1 LFAAAALAVGVVG
14 GLALDRVTG
23 PLLASSDASDGE
35 RKIAYWVAP
44 MDPNYR
50 RDAPGKS
57 PMGMDLIPV
66 YQGEEPGTGASAD
79 DADVVRVSPAAMNN
93 IGVRIGAAERTDMGS
108 AIRTV
113 GYVALDEDATSHVH
127 VRAEGWIEDLRF
139 RSLGAEAKKGDV
151 LFAFFSQELAVASWE
166 YVREL
171 QRGSG
176 AMTRGTRA
184 KLEALGVSDAQIDE
198 IRKTG
203 KPAKLIKVHA
213 PRDGVLV
220 QLGVG
225 EGMFIRP
232 DQTIMTL
239 SDLTSIWVIADVI
252 ESQMARV
259 SPGMEAEAT
268 LAHLPGR
275 VWRGT
280 VDYIYPELDAATR
293 TARVRLRFP
302 NPDLALR
309 PNMFADITLK
319 ATPRTNVLTVP
330 TEAVIRVQ
338 GGDRV
343 VLDLGEG
350 RFQSRSV
357 TVGDRWNGLTEIR
370 HGLGEGDR
378 VVLSGQFL
386 IDSEASLLAGM
397 TRMEEPTTDIED
409 RQDQKEHGAM
419 PEVLAETEATINA
432 FDLDKGVVN
441 VSHAPIPVLGWPAMT
456 MDFGLGEGIDRTAL
470 PEAGSKV
477 TLDIGKAADGTF
489 IALALKA
496 LTSSERE
503 VIAETQA
510 ILNAVDGDKGVINV
524 SHEPIPVLGWPAM
537 TMDFGLGEGIDQAT
551 LPPIGSAI
559 TLGIGKDPDGAF
571 VALRATSRQ
580 GEGAQ

>member
-1 LFAAAALAVGVVG
+1 VSKKSVLFAAAALAVGVAG
-14 GLALDRVTG
+14 GLVVDRVLDRVNG
-23 PLLASSDASDGE
+23 PLLAPTDASDGE

-50 RDAPGKS
+50 RDEPGKS

-66 YQGEEPGTGASAD
+66 YEGEEPGGGASD

-93 IGVRIGAAERTDMGS
+93 IGVRVGAAGLADMGS
-108 AIRTV
+108 EIRTV

-151 LFAFFSQELAVASWE
+151 LFAFFSQELAAASWE

-176 AMTRGTRA
+176 AMTQGTRA
-184 KLEALGVSDAQIDE
+184 KLEALGVSDEQIDE
-198 IRKTG
+198 IRKSG

-259 SPGMEAEAT
+259 TPGMEAEAT

-275 VWRGT
+275 VWKGS

-350 RFQSRSV
+350 RFRSRPV
-357 TVGDRWNGLTEIR
+357 QAGDQWNGLTEIR
-370 HGLGEGDR
+370 DGLGEGDR

-397 TRMEEPTTDIED
+397 TRMEEPTPEAEEHLD
-409 RQDQKEHGAM
+409 HGAM

-456 MDFGLGEGIDRTAL
+456 MDFALGEGIDRTAL
-470 PEAGSKV
+470 PEVGSMV
-477 TLDIGKAADGTF
+477 TLNIGKDAAGAF
-489 IALALKA
+489 IALALKSGE
-496 LTSSERE
+496 SSEPE

-510 ILNAVDGDKGVINV
+510 VLNTVDGDKGVINV
-524 SHEPIPVLGWPAM
+524 SHDPIPALGWPAM
-537 TMDFGLGEGIDQAT
+537 TMDFGLGDGIDRSA
-551 LPPIGSAI
+551 LPSAGSAI
-559 TLGIGKDPDGAF
+559 TLGI
-571 VALRATSRQ
+571 ALRVTSGH
-580 GEGAQ
+580 GEGTQ